1 MIKTILIRYGDLM
14 LKGFNRRRFIKRTN
28 TLIKEKVD
36 LEGITFESSHDRF
49 YVHIDDATIDPNT
62 VMTKLKTVSGL
73 SSFSPVAHAERTLES
88 MRDIGIALLKDKA
101 DKPQTFKLIVKRSD
115 KTFPTGSMETAK
127 IISSDILKTYPNL
140 SVDLSHPDLT
150 LTIEIRKRGVYVY
163 TDKIPGMGGFPV
175 GVAGKGLLMLS
186 GGIDSP
192 VAGYLAM
199 KQGVEIEAI
208 HFESTPLT
216 SIESAQKVIDLVK
229 KLSVFAP
236 DSTIKLHIIP
246 FKDLHTKLLEFV
258 PDPYQIT
265 IMRRMMYRI
274 AEKMALAY
282 HTPSIINGESIGQV
296 ASQTL
301 ESMKVVN
308 DVTPRPIIRPLVTT
322 DKQTIIQLAK
332 TIDCYDIS
340 IRPFEDCC
348 TVYTPKKPATAPRVY
363 YAKRYEGLFNYR
375 DMIDALMPRI
385 MTISVHKNTSLD
397 LTKHGLT
404 VEEALKEATVS
415 YDHEFTEPT
424 D

>member
-28 TLIKEKVD
+28 SLIKEKVD
-36 LEGITFESSHDRF
+36 LKGIRFESSHDRF
-49 YVHIDDATIDPNT
+49 YVHIEDDRVDPNT
-62 VMTKLKTVSGL
+62 IIAKLKTVSGL
-73 SSFSPVAHAERTLES
+73 SSFSPVAHARRTIES
-88 MRDIGIALLKDKA
+88 MRDIGIELLKHKTNT
-101 DKPQTFKLIVKRSD
+101 PQSFKLIVKRSD
-115 KTFPTGSMETAK
+115 KTFPIESMDVAK
-127 IISSDILKTYPNL
+127 TISSDILKHYPNL
-140 SVDLSHPDLT
+140 SVNLSHPDLT

-163 TDKIPGMGGFPV
+163 TDKIQGMGGFPV

-229 KLSVFAP
+229 KLSVYAP
-236 DSTIKLHIIP
+236 DSTIKLHMIP
-246 FKDLHTKLLEFV
+246 FKAMHTKLLEFV

-274 AEKMALAY
+274 AERMALMY

-308 DVTPRPIIRPLVTT
+308 DVTPRPIIRPLITT
-322 DKQTIIQLAK
+322 DKQTITKLAK

-375 DMIDALMPRI
+375 TMIDDLMPLIR
-385 MTISVHKNTSLD
+385 TISIHKNTTLD

-404 VEEALKEATVS
+404 VEEALEEAGVS
-415 YDHEFTEPT
+415 YDYEFTKQSN
-424 D
+424 

>member
-28 TLIKEKVD
+28 SLIKEKVD
-36 LEGITFESSHDRF
+36 IDGVSFESSHDRF
-49 YVHIDDATIDPNT
+49 YVHIDNDSIDPNR
-62 VMTKLKTVSGL
+62 VMAKLKTVSGL
-73 SSFSPVAHAERTLES
+73 SSFSPALHAERSLES
-88 MRDIGIALLKDKA
+88 MRDTGITLLKNKVDTPK
-101 DKPQTFKLIVKRSD
+101 TFKLIVKRSD

-127 IISSDILKTYPNL
+127 IISSDILNHYPNL

-192 VAGYLAM
+192 VAGFLAM

-216 SIESAQKVIDLVK
+216 SIESAQKTIDLVK

-236 DSTIKLHIIP
+236 NSTIKLHVIP

-274 AEKMALAY
+274 AERMALAY

-308 DVTPRPIIRPLVTT
+308 DVTSRPIIRPLVTT
-322 DKQTIIQLAK
+322 DKQTIIKLAK

-375 DMIDALMPRI
+375 DMIDNLMPRI
-385 MTISVHKNTSLD
+385 MTLAIHKDTPLD

-404 VEEALKEATVS
+404 VEEALKEAGVT
-415 YDHEFTEPT
+415 YDYEFTEQS